1 MWECIQ
7 HWRTLEV
14 IISNLVKYLWIIF
27 FNCKML
33 QYGQCG
39 WWSLWWPKWICSKC
53 MYQQPS
59 RRLGVTIHWNSLCL
73 IYLGHAFCGAHGEV
87 IKDLGYPTEL
97 RSFLKSCSSND
108 TPVDPSK
115 YDKTMKSRV
124 EAVLR
129 DISKKAVKP
138 QGTIKSATDVQ
149 GLFYDILFIIFQYQ
163 SKQRIIEPKNR
174 SYTCRLTNGALVL
187 HSLLSKL
194 L

>member
-1 MWECIQ
+1 
-7 HWRTLEV
+7 
-14 IISNLVKYLWIIF
+14 
-27 FNCKML
+27 
-33 QYGQCG
+33 
-39 WWSLWWPKWICSKC
+39 
-53 MYQQPS
+53 
-59 RRLGVTIHWNSLCL
+59 
-73 IYLGHAFCGAHGEV
+73 
-87 IKDLGYPTEL
+87 
-97 RSFLKSCSSND
+97 
-108 TPVDPSK
+108 
-115 YDKTMKSRV
+115 MKSRV

-138 QGTIKSATDVQ
+138 LGTIKSATDVQ